1 MIAIRGQTSTE
12 YVVLLAVSLFFFAF
26 VLTYVSDQISLMGRA
41 KSTDAARSAVQSI
54 TDAARSVYYQ
64 GAGARQFVYVT
75 FPEGTEEG
83 SPRIVNNTV
92 TLQLYRSDISYKTDF
107 PIYGTLPNASGTYSL
122 EIFSDGAS
130 VRVGILPF
138 IVVPSS
144 LFYSMCA
151 ANTSQS
157 SNAVLS
163 FTNNLATI
171 TKIDLVKTWPSSSVN
186 LTLSD
191 SSLTLAQGE
200 SHNVPITVTAGANVA
215 GTFSGTISANTT
227 NYTMSIPVTVT
238 VSACYSLPS
247 VAYGAIDTFK
257 NSSYTDSK
265 FVFTPAE
272 TIQITGGNWTSNSQV
287 TVDIKNPAS
296 ASVFGYPKNVPSDG
310 SGNINDSWNTANA
323 TAGSYTIYAN
333 QTGTTKTK
341 VITVKGC

>member
-1 MIAIRGQTSTE
+1 MITIRGQTSTE
-12 YVVLLAVSLFFFAF
+12 YVVLLAVSLFFFIF

-41 KSTDAARSAVQSI
+41 KSVDAARTAVKSI
-54 TDAARSVYYQ
+54 ADAARSVYYQ

-75 FPEGTEEG
+75 FPAGTEEG

-92 TLQLYRSDISYKTDF
+92 TLQLYSSDISYKTDF
-107 PIYGTLPNASGTYSL
+107 PLYGTLPNASGTYRL
-122 EIFSDGAS
+122 EILSDGAS

-163 FTNNLATI
+163 FTNNLEAV
-171 TKIDLVKTWPSSSVN
+171 TKIDIVKTWPHTSVT
-186 LTLSD
+186 LALSD
-191 SSLTLAQGE
+191 SSLTLAQGA
-200 SHNVPITVTAGANVA
+200 SYNVTVTVTAGANVT
-215 GTFSGTISANTT
+215 GTFSGTINANTT

-238 VSACYSLPS
+238 VSPCYALPTI
-247 VAYGAIDTFK
+247 AYGAIDTFK

-296 ASVFGYPKNVPSDG
+296 ASVSGYPKNVLSDG

-323 TAGSYTIYAN
+323 TAGAYTIYAN
-333 QTGTTKTK
+333 QTGTTKSK
-341 VITVKGC
+341 IVTVKGC